1 MFIILSRDVYE
12 LSPYMLASRARDLAN
27 EIEPELR
34 YAGVHFKEGHRPG
47 ADYWQSFCELTNAAL
62 ESLR

>member
-1 MFIILSRDVYE
+1 
-12 LSPYMLASRARDLAN
+12 MLASRARDLAD

-34 YAGVHFKEGHRPG
+34 YASVHFKEGHRPG
-47 ADYWQSFCELTNAAL
+47 ADYWQSFCELVGAAL

>member
-1 MFIILSRDVYE
+1 
-12 LSPYMLASRARDLAN
+12 MLASRARDLAD

-34 YAGVHFKEGHRPG
+34 YAGVHFKEGHRLG
-47 ADYWQSFCELTNAAL
+47 ADYWQNFCELASTAL